1 MIRGKRFYITRG
13 VENIY
18 TFTIKQNESL
28 LPMVISSGDRFVAK
42 LYRIDT
48 DQLVFTSNLTVADAP
63 RGKVRLVISS
73 SSSNS
78 LVSARGDMEDRYPYK
93 AKYRLVLEATTAN
106 NGFFISHIGK
116 VYVK

>member
-28 LPMVISSGDRFVAK
+28 LPMVISSGDTFVVK
-42 LYRIDT
+42 LYTIDT
-48 DQLVFTSNLTVADAP
+48 DQLVFTSNLTVADAA

-78 LVSARGDMEDRYPYK
+78 LVSARGAAEDRYPYK
-93 AKYRLVLEATTAN
+93 AKYRLVLEASTTN

>member
-63 RGKVRLVISS
+63 RGKVKLVISPGT
-73 SSSNS
+73 SNMLIS
-78 LVSARGDMEDRYPYK
+78 FRGDMEDRYPYR
-93 AKYRLVLEATTAN
+93 ARYRLVLEATTLN

>member
-1 MIRGKRFYITRG
+1 MIRGKRFYVTRG

-28 LPMVISSGDRFVAK
+28 LPMVISSGDTFVAK

-48 DQLVFTSNLTVADAP
+48 DQLVFTSALTIADAA
-63 RGKVRLVISS
+63 RGKVRLVINSTNSS
-73 SSSNS
+73 ALAS
-78 LVSARGDMEDRYPYK
+78 VRGDAEDRYPYK
-93 AKYRLVLEATTAN
+93 AKYRLVLEANTSN
-106 NGFFISHIGK
+106 NGFFVSHIGK

>member
-28 LPMVISSGDRFVAK
+28 LPMVISSGDMFVAK
-42 LYRIDT
+42 LYTIDT
-48 DQLVFTSNLTVADAP
+48 DQLVFASVLTVADAA
-63 RGKVRLVISS
+63 RGKVRLVIDPNSS
-73 SSSNS
+73 SS
-78 LVSARGDMEDRYPYK
+78 LVSLRWGREDRYPYK
-93 AKYRLVLEATTAN
+93 AKYRLVLEATTLN